1 MRETIEDI
9 RAKLLNETYRT
20 TEQLRISLVAR
31 ILDKLGWDIWNP
43 NDVYAHYCVESAKG
57 KPVVDFALF
66 AEPSYSSV
74 FITVAPPHELTART
88 DEFELGL
95 KLFTDVDKSLIVVHT
110 DGLQWKFYY
119 IHNTGSFTS
128 QCFKELNM
136 LDNTVDKLEQ
146 AFETYLS
153 RHRISDRSAH
163 RDAHDYLWLTSAVQ
177 SVTDVLPQARQLVT
191 KAPYPSL
198 PQALVMLV
206 GEKGLEIKEEEIIK
220 ILENIEEQKTAH
232 QPSGPTIK
240 SNIKS
245 PSTTEPDN
253 KHDAEFPDEPEH
265 THENESPTSAEP
277 EKQNQSPHDSVDT
290 PKLDVESETPP
301 GNGASSGNDS
311 PIHSHPG
318 KKPTARDIKHSVFLH
333 KQIKSFSFNG
343 NTYTPKS
350 WKEMLLTFC
359 DIINSLHG
367 PEFYKCLKLR
377 SNDRLCFSRNKKD
390 FFGQSPVQ
398 IGDTEYFIMTDL
410 NSNEIV
416 ELVYKISELFS
427 YDRNDITINVG

>member
-20 TEQLRISLVAR
+20 KEQLRLSLVAR

-43 NDVYAHYCVESAKG
+43 NDVYAHYCVETAED

-66 AEPSYSSV
+66 TEPSCSSV
-74 FITVAPPHELTART
+74 FITVAAPHELTAET
-88 DEFELGL
+88 GNFELGL
-95 KLFTDVDKSLIVVHT
+95 ERFTDVDKSLIVVHT

-119 IHNTGSFTS
+119 IQNAATFPS
-128 QCFKELNM
+128 QCFKLLHM
-136 LDNTVDKLEQ
+136 LDNSVDKLEQ

-153 RHRISDRSAH
+153 RHRVSTRSAH

-177 SVTDVLPQARQLVT
+177 SVTEVLPKARQLVT
-191 KAPYPSL
+191 KAPYPRL

-206 GEKGLEIKEEEIIK
+206 GEKGLEIKEEEVIK
-220 ILENIEEQKTAH
+220 ILENIEKQKTAH
-232 QPSGPTIK
+232 QPSVPPEKLNTEQQ
-240 SNIKS
+240 SV
-245 PSTTEPDN
+245 TEPEMKRDEESPEDPEQSPEN
-253 KHDAEFPDEPEH
+253 ELPAIVEPE
-265 THENESPTSAEP
+265 
-277 EKQNQSPHDSVDT
+277 EKNLPPHDTVDT
-290 PKLDVESETPP
+290 PELQVDNETPSDNV
-301 GNGASSGNDS
+301 GMQGNDS
-311 PIHSHPG
+311 PVNYLQA
-318 KKPTARDIKHSVFLH
+318 KKPTAGDVKRSVFLH

-359 DIINSLHG
+359 DIIYSHHG
-367 PEFYKCLKLR
+367 SEFYKCLKLR

-398 IGDTEYFIMTDL
+398 ISDTDFFVMTDL
-410 NSNEIV
+410 NSNQIV

-427 YDRNDITINVG
+427 YDRNDITINVV

>member
-9 RAKLLNETYRT
+9 RAKLLNETYKT
-20 TEQLRISLVAR
+20 TEQLRMSLVAR

-43 NDVYAHYCVESAKG
+43 NDVYVHYCVESAKD

-66 AEPSYSSV
+66 TEPSYSSV
-74 FITVAPPHELTART
+74 FITVAAPHELTART
-88 DEFELGL
+88 EEFELGL
-95 KLFTDVDKSLIVVHT
+95 EQFADVDKSLIVVHT

-119 IHNTGSFTS
+119 IHDAASMTS

-136 LDNTVDKLEQ
+136 LENTVDKLEQ
-146 AFETYLS
+146 ALETYLS

-177 SVTDVLPQARQLVT
+177 SVTDVLAQARLLVT

-206 GEKGLEIKEEEIIK
+206 GEKGLEIKEEEIVK

-232 QPSGPTIK
+232 QPSGSTVKSDSEPQSTI
-240 SNIKS
+240 
-245 PSTTEPDN
+245 EPEN
-253 KHDAEFPDEPEH
+253 NHDEEFTDEPEH
-265 THENESPTSAEP
+265 THENEYPASEEP
-277 EKQNQSPHDSVDT
+277 EKQNHSPHDSIDT
-290 PKLDVESETPP
+290 PKLDVESETLPD
-301 GNGASSGNDS
+301 NGASSGNDS
-311 PIHSHPG
+311 PINSHPG
-318 KKPTARDIKHSVFLH
+318 KKPTARDIKRTVLLN

-343 NTYTPKS
+343 NTYSPKS

-416 ELVYKISELFS
+416 ELVYKISELFR
-427 YDRNDITINVG
+427 YNRNDITINVG